1 MELWAAA
8 GLVKA
13 IAFPPAALTVAAC
26 DKTYV
31 LKIQRA
37 ALGAG
42 GFQVRIAMQ
51 DDLQLD
57 FVPAYLTAF
66 AGVLPLKQAHRQAA
80 EAEGERDALLAW
92 LVAHT
97 RTGPS

>member
-1 MELWAAA
+1 
-8 GLVKA
+8 
-13 IAFPPAALTVAAC
+13 VAAC
-26 DKTYV
+26 DQTYV
-31 LKIQRA
+31 LKIQRV
-37 ALGAG
+37 ALGAVG